1 MANRVSLGVR
11 DRKANASEIMKEAL
25 EETDIGYMTTDLI
38 QKIWGSKKKQ
48 RNHDEAYDLYLTSL
62 FDDEPELERV

>member
-11 DRKANASEIMKEAL
+11 DRKVNASEIMKEAL
-25 EETDIGYMTTDLI
+25 EETAIGYMTTDLI

-48 RNHDEAYDLYLTSL
+48 RN
-62 FDDEPELERV
+62 V